1 MSRWL
6 VVAVLAAFVVG
17 GIWYL
22 RNFVDHGSPLWPFV
36 LASLMFLYLWW
47 LAILTFDLSFIW
59 HRYIRNSVAL
69 DTLRDWREKKDTKP
83 RTFRPRKPK
92 DC

>member
-1 MSRWL
+1 
-6 VVAVLAAFVVG
+6 
-17 GIWYL
+17 
-22 RNFVDHGSPLWPFV
+22 
-36 LASLMFLYLWW
+36 MFLYLWW

-92 DC
+92 DW